1 MNKQSHMIKWTNGTI
16 MDKSSR
22 YSNPE
27 SKPEKPVVMEG
38 TFFKKVS
45 DRDINNEKLVSR
57 YMVAQTNC
65 NPFMA
70 NNDYIKDLEI
80 QDSFLKPQNSGIM
93 HNSQ

>member
-1 MNKQSHMIKWTNGTI
+1 MSKQLVMLKWTNGTI

-22 YSNPE
+22 YSKPE
-27 SKPEKPVVMEG
+27 PEKPVVMEG

-70 NNDYIKDLEI
+70 NNDYVKDLEI
-80 QDSFLKPQNSGIM
+80 QDNFLKPQNSGVM
-93 HNSQ
+93 NNNY

>member
-1 MNKQSHMIKWTNGTI
+1 MSTQSHMIKWTNGTT
-16 MDKSSR
+16 MNKSSR
-22 YSNPE
+22 YDKPEPE
-27 SKPEKPVVMEG
+27 SEKPVVVEG

-45 DRDINNEKLVSR
+45 ERDINNEKLVSR

-70 NNDYIKDLEI
+70 NNDYLKDLEV

-93 HNSQ
+93 HNN